1 MPPSQFLIYHN
12 PDQQWNQR
20 THCIVV
26 VYPQPFHR
34 CNEQWWN
41 LFAPPQ
47 LCRNRR
53 MNPILLNHWKIIA
66 AFCSRLAS
74 TKWTHTFSPFPC
86 IAQLFHHFKIAQHK
100 VKTCCT
106 LLCLWP
112 VMFILQIR
120 LCTPVVHACLL
131 FNYAFQSCMPMFILH
146 IIKLSTPESYTLG
159 WNVTVR
165 ECYEAQKLNRNVYR
179 WKWLLCCTTYASLTG
194 MTDSVTISPATWG
207 RIL

>member
-1 MPPSQFLIYHN
+1 MVIKQHARCGHDCTWMPPSQFLIYHN

-20 THCIVV
+20 THCTVV
-26 VYPQPFHR
+26 VYPQPFYR
-34 CNEQWWN
+34 YNEQWWN
-41 LFAPPQ
+41 LLFASPQ
-47 LCRNRR
+47 LCLNRR
-53 MNPILLNHWKIIA
+53 MNPILLNHWKVIA

-112 VMFILQIR
+112 VMFILQIIR
-120 LCTPVVHACLL
+120 LCTLVVHACLL

-146 IIKLSTPESYTLG
+146 IIKLSTPVMNTYFFHPWYS
-159 WNVTVR
+159 
-165 ECYEAQKLNRNVYR
+165 
-179 WKWLLCCTTYASLTG
+179 TTTFIVFINPIVSTC
-194 MTDSVTISPATWG
+194 I
-207 RIL
+207 